1 MEVRLDGRSAIITGS
16 SMGLGLAMAKEFAA
30 SGADVAILARRPE
43 VLEQAKQ
50 TVTATAQGGRVAT
63 FVCDVAKADDIQ
75 RTFDGVIKAFGKV
88 DILINNA
95 GQSMA
100 MPSEQ
105 ITDEIWRDDLEL
117 KLFAA
122 IRLARLAWP
131 GMKQRKWGRIINV
144 LNTGAK
150 APRAN
155 GAPTA
160 VSRAAGMAFMK
171 VLAGEGAPHGIL
183 VNGMLVGQIVS
194 DQIARRHAR
203 EGAQHAVRG
212 IRRRPPARASRSAA
226 WARPRSSPPWRASC
240 ARITQASPPA
250 PRSTWTA
257 AQARWCKVRVGARSI
272 GDATATTP
280 CSLQRHQGQGCSNA
294 EDHSRRDLRLRGVR
308 RHRRPDPAQAA
319 AGAVLP
325 LPRRPDAAGIA
336 HHRRRPLRP

>member
-1 MEVRLDGRSAIITGS
+1 MEVRLDGRSAIITGA
-16 SMGLGLAMAKEFAA
+16 SMGLGLAMAKEFAT

-43 VLEQAKQ
+43 VLEQAKR
-50 TVTATAQGGRVAT
+50 TASAGARGRVAPVVWAG
-63 FVCDVAKADDIQ
+63 FQADQIQ
-75 RTFDGVIKAFGKV
+75 SAYDGAVKAFGKV
-88 DILINNA
+88 DILVNNA

-122 IRLARLAWP
+122 IRLTRLVWP

-194 DQIARRHAR
+194 DQVARRHAR
-203 EGAQHAVRG
+203 EGTNVPFEDYVANIGKSIPVGRMGKAEEFAAMACFLCSDHAG
-212 IRRRPPARASRSAA
+212 FTTGTAINMDGG
-226 WARPRSSPPWRASC
+226 
-240 ARITQASPPA
+240 ASP
-250 PRSTWTA
+250 
-257 AQARWCKVRVGARSI
+257 VV
-272 GDATATTP
+272 
-280 CSLQRHQGQGCSNA
+280 
-294 EDHSRRDLRLRGVR
+294 
-308 RHRRPDPAQAA
+308 
-319 AGAVLP
+319 
-325 LPRRPDAAGIA
+325 
-336 HHRRRPLRP
+336 